1 MVTSTSATERIKL
14 WNQFSTCADHETIKT
29 DFIRRVHR
37 KNPPFRFKLKP
48 KPRFCAEI
56 PPMVEFHYKN
66 PPPLLPS
73 LKDVLRCE
81 RVYREHGL
89 PNNFVNGEQELQHQ
103 KNLINEL
110 DKDLREIRVAHEK
123 VRQFEDNLTEEKE
136 EKVEE
141 VEPDEMS
148 GMNRMG
154 ATNGSIGMKPMTE
167 IEMIDSI
174 VENVPM
180 ESDEKIIEKIE
191 NQSTV
196 PIEPVHSSTTENNL
210 LNSDCTVESTVLDH
224 DDDSNPAAADGDTTK
239 LKSNRKRK
247 RHLSSKCFGS
257 ESEELLALSE
267 EVFKSKMITNST
279 NGALSPSAIDEQLDG
294 LDVNVI
300 KRLALAQLQQILKES
315 PEMVAKCQN
324 DSANKAIKDALK
336 AKPVKMTLPS
346 QLLSKDDI
354 AKIAEQFTNGVEPQ
368 PLDSDSDGI
377 DPAYAGVT
385 HPIPPQ
391 PQIPTTM
398 AYYHATGFEH
408 IQDDNERAVAIAQ
421 RLEKPLRESKIRARA
436 ALVPVGDILA
446 GKEWYTNSHQDDS
459 IFMRYRS
466 LTIGTGPGCD
476 LQMKCVR
483 KCARLSPHHATIF
496 YDEVNKISKIVW
508 HRFQIHI
515 IIAGVKSL

>member
-1 MVTSTSATERIKL
+1 MTSTSATERIKL

-37 KNPPFRFKLKP
+37 KNPPFRFKLKA

-89 PNNFVNGEQELQHQ
+89 PNNVVNGEPEQQQRHQ
-103 KNLINEL
+103 KNLIDEL

-123 VRQFEDNLTEEKE
+123 VRQFEDDLIEEKE
-136 EKVEE
+136 EGEE
-141 VEPDEMS
+141 EEQTDEVS
-148 GMNRMG
+148 SMNRMG
-154 ATNGSIGMKPMTE
+154 STNGSIEMKPMTE
-167 IEMIDSI
+167 IEVIDSI

-180 ESDEKIIEKIE
+180 ENDEKIIEKIE

-196 PIEPVHSSTTENNL
+196 PIESVHSSTTENGV
-210 LNSDCTVESTVLDH
+210 LNSDSTVESTVPDPDH
-224 DDDSNPAAADGDTTK
+224 EEDSNQATAETLTEDDAAK
-239 LKSNRKRK
+239 LKLNRKRK
-247 RHLSSKCFGS
+247 RLLSSKCFGS
-257 ESEELLALSE
+257 ESDELLALSE
-267 EVFKSKMITNST
+267 EVFKSRNGTNST
-279 NGALSPSAIDEQLDG
+279 NGALSPNAIDDQLDG
-294 LDVNVI
+294 LDANVI

-354 AKIAEQFTNGVEPQ
+354 AKIAEQFTNGIEEQ
-368 PLDSDSDGI
+368 PSDSDNDGD
-377 DPAYAGVT
+377 DPAYAGVA

-391 PQIPTTM
+391 PQLP
-398 AYYHATGFEH
+398 AYYQATGFEH

-421 RLEKPLRESKIRARA
+421 RLEKPLRETKIRARA

-446 GKEWYTNSHQDDS
+446 GKQWYTNSHQDDS

-483 KCARLSPHHATIF
+483 KCARLSAHHATIF
-496 YDEVNKISKIVW
+496 YDEVGWSIK
-508 HRFQIHI
+508 
-515 IIAGVKSL
+515 

>member
-1 MVTSTSATERIKL
+1 M

-89 PNNFVNGEQELQHQ
+89 PNIAVNGKQEEEEQQR
-103 KNLINEL
+103 LIDEL
-110 DKDLREIRVAHEK
+110 DIDLREIRVAHEK
-123 VRQFEDNLTEEKE
+123 VRQFEDDLGDEQ
-136 EKVEE
+136 E
-141 VEPDEMS
+141 VEKADEMS
-148 GMNRMG
+148 TVERISPV
-154 ATNGSIGMKPMTE
+154 NGSTEMKPMTE
-167 IEMIDSI
+167 IEVIDSI

-180 ESDEKIIEKIE
+180 ENDEKIIEKIE
-191 NQSTV
+191 NQSAAPPET
-196 PIEPVHSSTTENNL
+196 PQPSTTTVNGV
-210 LNSDCTVESTVLDH
+210 LNSECAVESTVPDH
-224 DDDSNPAAADGDTTK
+224 EDDSNHAAESFVDDDETNK
-239 LKSNRKRK
+239 LKLNRKRK

-257 ESEELLALSE
+257 ESDELLALSE
-267 EVFKSKMITNST
+267 EVFKSKILTNST
-279 NGALSPSAIDEQLDG
+279 NGALSPTTIDDQLDG

-324 DSANKAIKDALK
+324 DSASKAIKDALK

-354 AKIAEQFTNGVEPQ
+354 ARIAEQFTNGIEQ
-368 PLDSDSDGI
+368 QSDDENDGI

-391 PQIPTTM
+391 PQLNNAST
-398 AYYHATGFEH
+398 AYYYATGFEH
-408 IQDDNERAVAIAQ
+408 IQDDNERAMAIAQ
-421 RLEKPLRESKIRARA
+421 RLEKPLRESRVRARA

-446 GKEWYTNSHQDDS
+446 GKQWYTNSHLDDS

-466 LTIGTGPGCD
+466 LSIGTGPGCD
-476 LQMKCVR
+476 LQMKTQR
-483 KCARLSPHHATIF
+483 KCARLSTRHATIF
-496 YDEVNKISKIVW
+496 YDEVT
-508 HRFQIHI
+508 
-515 IIAGVKSL
+515 

>member
-1 MVTSTSATERIKL
+1 M
-14 WNQFSTCADHETIKT
+14 WNQFGTCADHETIKT

-56 PPMVEFHYKN
+56 PPMIEFHYKN

-89 PNNFVNGEQELQHQ
+89 PNIMNSTNEI
-103 KNLINEL
+103 INEL
-110 DKDLREIRVAHEK
+110 DKDLHEIRVAHEK
-123 VRQFEDNLTEEKE
+123 VRQFEDDLSE
-136 EKVEE
+136 EKVEKT
-141 VEPDEMS
+141 DEMS
-148 GMNRMG
+148 NMERNP
-154 ATNGSIGMKPMTE
+154 TNGLAEPKPMTE
-167 IEMIDSI
+167 IEVIDSI

-180 ESDEKIIEKIE
+180 VNDEKIIEKIE

-196 PIEPVHSSTTENNL
+196 PIEIINPLPENG
-210 LNSDCTVESTVLDH
+210 VLDSECIESIVP
-224 DDDSNPAAADGDTTK
+224 DGDDSNQVIESFDNDSSKIK
-239 LKSNRKRK
+239 LNRKRK

-257 ESEELLALSE
+257 ECDDLLELSE
-267 EVFKSKMITNST
+267 EVFKSKNVSNST
-279 NGALSPSAIDEQLDG
+279 NGALSPNTIDDQLDG

-300 KRLALAQLQQILKES
+300 KQLALAQLQQILKES
-315 PEMVAKCQN
+315 PEMVAKYQS

-346 QLLSKDDI
+346 QLLSRDDI
-354 AKIAEQFTNGVEPQ
+354 AKIAEQFTNGIEQ
-368 PLDSDSDGI
+368 SDSECDGI

-391 PQIPTTM
+391 PQLNAT
-398 AYYHATGFEH
+398 AYYNATGFEH
-408 IQDDNERAVAIAQ
+408 IQDDNERAVAIAK

-446 GKEWYTNSHQDDS
+446 GKQWYTNSHLDDS

-466 LTIGTGPGCD
+466 LTIGSGPGCD
-476 LQMKCVR
+476 LQMKNVC
-483 KCARLSPHHATIF
+483 KCARLSSHHATIF
-496 YDEVNKISKIVW
+496 YDEVKYKNQFATSNGRETFFLIHFIS
-508 HRFQIHI
+508 
-515 IIAGVKSL
+515 IARYQKYMNY